1 MVERK
6 IDNYIL
12 DGYPKLG
19 LDNLT
24 SAATKLIRGAAGL
37 LTETQTMPLTSESAP
52 VLAQVLTCLVA
63 GSAAAAYDPTKQSD
77 LQREYLK

>member
-1 MVERK
+1 M
-6 IDNYIL
+6 DNCIL

-52 VLAQVLTCLVA
+52 VLAQVRGKEIMCAMTVSFLNMFV
-63 GSAAAAYDPTKQSD
+63 GGK
-77 LQREYLK
+77 R